1 MRALCVANIFAAEFV
16 AVHRLM
22 VHLGLF
28 TSSFSIIQFN
38 FIWRFEMF
46 FRLCFERGIS
56 QFSVLAKFFASMKK
70 IV

>member
-1 MRALCVANIFAAEFV
+1 MRPLCVANIFAAEFV
-16 AVHRLM
+16 AVHR

-28 TSSFSIIQFN
+28 TSSFFIIQFH

-46 FRLCFERGIS
+46 FRLCSESGIS
-56 QFSVLAKFFASMKK
+56 QFSVLAKFFASIKK